1 MALNISRAKDRTP
14 PLRAILFGEVGMW
27 KTSTAAHVPRALW
40 IDLHGSTATLA
51 RQPDCAFDPLSADR
65 PETFPE
71 FIDLLRDVSRYRGE
85 FDAIVTDGLD
95 DIDRL
100 YIRPE
105 ALRRSKCEALGDN
118 YGKPYDH
125 VVTLHN
131 EVVAAYESLYHAGF
145 NLIFTAHTQNVER
158 VNTEGAN
165 FMVTDIDVTYQ
176 SGKVGKWDCP
186 SIWRDWVDIVAY
198 LTTEGRRV
206 SAAKGEKIAKA
217 TGDLDQHVAYIRCES
232 WLEAKGRRLDTL
244 ASPLPIA
251 SPEECW
257 RALSSGWAD
266 SFASLE
272 TLKAQA
278 RALGATKIPA
288 DKLDKFT
295 ETVNNETT
303 VAGLRKILAHL
314 QKQ

>member
-40 IDLHGSTATLA
+40 LDLHGSTATLA
-51 RQPDCAFDPLSADR
+51 RQPDCAFDPLSAER

-71 FIDLLRDVSRYRGE
+71 FIDMLRDVSRYRGE

-100 YIRPE
+100 YVRPE
-105 ALRRSKCEALGDN
+105 ALRRSNCQALGDN

-158 VNTEGAN
+158 VNAEGAN

-266 SFASLE
+266 SFASLD

-278 RALGATKIPA
+278 RALGATKISA
-288 DKLDKFT
+288 DKLDKFHQSVDT
-295 ETVNNETT
+295 ETT

>member
-40 IDLHGSTATLA
+40 LDLHGSTATLA
-51 RQPDCAFDPLSADR
+51 RQPDCAFDPLSAER

-71 FIDLLRDVSRYRGE
+71 FIDMLRDVSRYRGE

-100 YIRPE
+100 YVRTE
-105 ALRRSKCEALGDN
+105 ALRRSNCQALGDN

-158 VNTEGAN
+158 VNAEGAN

-186 SIWRDWVDIVAY
+186 SIWRDWVDVVAY

-244 ASPLPIA
+244 VSPLPIA

>member
-71 FIDLLRDVSRYRGE
+71 FIDLLRDVSRYRSE

-131 EVVAAYESLYHAGF
+131 EVVAAYEALYHAGY

-158 VNTEGAN
+158 VNAEGAN

-266 SFASLE
+266 SFASID

-288 DKLDKFT
+288 DKLDKFHQSVDT
-295 ETVNNETT
+295 ETT

>member
-158 VNTEGAN
+158 VNAEGAN

>member
-1 MALNISRAKDRTP
+1 
-14 PLRAILFGEVGMW
+14 
-27 KTSTAAHVPRALW
+27 
-40 IDLHGSTATLA
+40 
-51 RQPDCAFDPLSADR
+51 
-65 PETFPE
+65 
-71 FIDLLRDVSRYRGE
+71 
-85 FDAIVTDGLD
+85 
-95 DIDRL
+95 
-100 YIRPE
+100 
-105 ALRRSKCEALGDN
+105 LRRSKCEALGDN

-158 VNTEGAN
+158 VNAEGAN

-206 SAAKGEKIAKA
+206 SAAKGDKIAKA
-217 TGDLDQHVAYIRCES
+217 TGDMDQHVVYLRCES

-288 DKLDKFT
+288 DKLDKFHQSVDT
-295 ETVNNETT
+295 ETT